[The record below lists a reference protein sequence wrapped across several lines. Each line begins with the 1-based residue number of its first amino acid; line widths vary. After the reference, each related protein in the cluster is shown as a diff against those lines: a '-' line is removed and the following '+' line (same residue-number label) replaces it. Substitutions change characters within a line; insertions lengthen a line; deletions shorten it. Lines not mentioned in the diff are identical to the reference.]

1 MMTAQTIRI
10 PDSGRSATR
19 PYGLSLVELMIALVI
34 SSILLAGV
42 ISIFVSTRQS
52 QQYNT
57 AMARMQENAR
67 YIFDRLSTDI
77 AAAGFLGC
85 LDTSSSNAVRSDLSD
100 TSNAYDFSLPVTGS
114 DATGLNNTDIL
125 RVKRA
130 TTSFGIPLTA
140 TASGTAALQL
150 DDSNSEYSDLQQ
162 WDILAVGDCGNATTL
177 LITNDPSGSSGSIE
191 HKAGI
196 AATSGLNAGISNVTG
211 DLLIGSYG
219 SSRGTPARAFRLV
232 SRTYLVGTSV
242 AGSGMSIYRDS
253 VTANNELIDGVSDFQ
268 ILYGENTDGNDGADR
283 YVSANNV
290 SDWNDV
296 VAVRISLSLSTTLP
310 DGNTISRDFEKTVQ
324 LRNRL

>member
-1 MMTAQTIRI
+1 MMTLQTIRI
-10 PDSGRSATR
+10 PKTGVDARR

-52 QQYNT
+52 QQYNAT
-57 AMARMQENAR
+57 MARMQENAR

-130 TTSFGIPLTA
+130 TTTFGIPLTA

-162 WDILAVGDCGNATTL
+162 WDIIAVGDCGNATTL
-177 LITNDPSGSSGSIE
+177 LITNDPTGSSGSIE

-196 AATSGLNAGISNVTG
+196 AATSGPNAGISNVTG

-232 SRTYLVGTSV
+232 SRTYLVGASTT
-242 AGSGMSIYRDS
+242 GNGMSIYRDS
-253 VTANNELIDGVSDFQ
+253 VATNNELIDGVSDFQ

-290 SDWNDV
+290 SDWNNV

-310 DGNTISRDFEKTVQ
+310 DGNTVTRDFEKTVQ